1 MRNILKIK
9 LPDFM
14 TNQTI
19 PAARPNTWTAWFM
32 QMLIILCVY
41 SIWVIQPW
49 YSDDWGRQWVEFSI
63 PRAGHML
70 RIYVA
75 SWYVSTVS
83 PFSFFQPWALLTA
96 ISATALAWN
105 VVAIRQLVMRGSA
118 TLVLILGFPYFGHVA
133 TNPSTFGVYV
143 VPVAWLAIWLLIYFQ
158 TQSTHGVKPWHWPI
172 IFGASFMVA
181 IWSEVFLIAF
191 FGVVAYLFYDAWRGD
206 HNRQS
211 IQRGNSWLVASVVLV
226 GYLLALLYYTS
237 GGHPEAAISSRGGPG
252 NLIRI
257 RNPATIAHALLQG
270 SKEIA
275 VLLKDCLP
283 LFVIAGY
290 IKLKNKSAYLS
301 LERHYKLF
309 LALTAGIFGFM
320 IICVWLAGVIQWRT
334 RWPCAVVLIC
344 TFISIPE
351 TLWGPVIGHI
361 GQWRWK
367 SHLALISWW
376 SALIWLAANAYLTY
390 GYTNIDVRG
399 WLQYRQMVVDRN
411 PAALD
416 RLCCRTLP
424 AGRPRGVAWWDHE
437 WGAQDDRYRYF
448 MAPDLITVR
457 GNVRF
462 YWGR

>member
-14 TNQTI
+14 TNQTT
-19 PAARPNTWTAWFM
+19 PAARPNTWTAWLM
-32 QMLIILCVY
+32 QTLIILCVY

-63 PRAGHML
+63 PRAGHMF

-75 SWYVSTVS
+75 SWYASTVS

-290 IKLKNKSAYLS
+290 IKLKNKAAYLS
-301 LERHYKLF
+301 LEKHYKLF

-376 SALIWLAANAYLTY
+376 SALIWLAANAYFTY

>member
-14 TNQTI
+14 TNQTT
-19 PAARPNTWTAWFM
+19 PAARPNTWTAWLM
-32 QMLIILCVY
+32 QTLIILCVY

-63 PRAGHML
+63 PRAGHMF

-191 FGVVAYLFYDAWRGD
+191 FVVVAYLFYDAWRGD

-290 IKLKNKSAYLS
+290 IKLKNKAAYLS
-301 LERHYKLF
+301 LEKHYKLF
-309 LALTAGIFGFM
+309 LALTAGIFGFV

-376 SALIWLAANAYLTY
+376 SALIWLAANAYFTY

>member
-1 MRNILKIK
+1 M
-9 LPDFM
+9 
-14 TNQTI
+14 QT
-19 PAARPNTWTAWFM
+19 
-32 QMLIILCVY
+32 LIIFCVY

-63 PRAGHML
+63 PRAGHMF
-70 RIYVA
+70 RHYVA

-211 IQRGNSWLVASVVLV
+211 VQRGNSWLLASVVLV

-351 TLWGPVIGHI
+351 TLWGPVVGSF
-361 GQWRWK
+361 GRRRWAPN
-367 SHLALISWW
+367 LILISWW
-376 SALIWLAANAYLTY
+376 SALIWLAANAYFTY

-448 MAPDLITVR
+448 MAPNLIQVR

-462 YWGR
+462 YWGK

>member
-14 TNQTI
+14 TNQTT
-19 PAARPNTWTAWFM
+19 PAARPNTWTAWLM
-32 QMLIILCVY
+32 QTLIILCVY

-63 PRAGHML
+63 PRAGHMF

-211 IQRGNSWLVASVVLV
+211 IQRGNSWLLASVVLV

-290 IKLKNKSAYLS
+290 IKLKNKAAYLS
-301 LERHYKLF
+301 LEKHYKLF